1 MTFYILFFNIF
12 NIRIFFLIMIRFAT
26 IWICNK
32 LLEENKPCNEMAIF
46 KTFVKNR
53 LESEY
58 HAAFE
63 QPERREK
70 FLSYWCY
77 EGILATCTYA
87 FELNISF

>member
-1 MTFYILFFNIF
+1 MWRNIYKVG
-12 NIRIFFLIMIRFAT
+12 NNASKIGIFLWNKVIKS

-32 LLEENKPCNEMAIF
+32 LVEENKPYNEMAIF

-58 HAAFE
+58 L
-63 QPERREK
+63 ERREK

-77 EGILATCTYA
+77 EGIVATCTDA
-87 FELNISF
+87 FELNITF